1 MKPIKAE
8 RRTPSTKEPT
18 MKKLIWVAALAAVLV
33 APAGRAAAPAGGF
46 DAVLQPYEG
55 VRRALVDDDLF
66 AARAPAGALAEAALS
81 LRETL
86 TPEGAGVPP
95 EKLADVEA
103 LLPQIEKVAARL
115 AATAGIEEARD
126 AFYELSK
133 VLVRWRQAAGEGP
146 AVVYCAMKKRSW
158 LQPAGESVGNPYYG
172 QSMPSCG
179 QIKSK

>member
-1 MKPIKAE
+1 
-8 RRTPSTKEPT
+8 
-18 MKKLIWVAALAAVLV
+18 MKKLIGIAALATVLV
-33 APAGRAAAPAGGF
+33 VPTASAAATAVNFGT
-46 DAVLQPYEG
+46 VLQPYEAA
-55 VRRALVDDDLF
+55 RRALVGDDLF
-66 AARAPAGALAEAALS
+66 AAHEPARAIVEVAAAL
-81 LRETL
+81 RGTL

-103 LLPQIEKVAARL
+103 LQPQIEKAAARL
-115 AATAGIEEARD
+115 TASADIEEARD

-133 VLVRWRQAAGEGP
+133 ALVRWRQAAGEGP

-179 QIKSK
+179 EIKSK